1 MWDISPKMARKKGGM
16 KMKKEKCLKFW
27 RVGGLFIIVSIWL
40 LSLPTSFV
48 SGQTTPTYPKALR
61 FASFAPG
68 TTLYAVSSGF
78 SKVASDSSPMTV
90 MVIATTGVPALL
102 PMLSKHETADLAIT
116 GLESIWQI
124 YTGKNAPDPVPKGF
138 PEKPLFP
145 VPTKNIRILI
155 AGAPIPGG
163 MLVRKDSG
171 MKELSD
177 LRGKK
182 VAWEWTGFPNNVG
195 ITLANLF
202 NGGLNLDDVQT
213 VPVTEVVAAV
223 RALQEKRLDGTA
235 CAVGMPAIA
244 EADVLVGVRFL
255 RNSMDPERIKEGQRA
270 TPGCYP
276 VIVKKGA
283 PGVVEDTP
291 IWGLPLA
298 IMVSTRMADH
308 VAYKLIETWWEHYND
323 YAPIHPLL
331 KQWTSETFLN
341 KNVTAPYHNGSIQ
354 FFQKKGLWTPE
365 MEKIQ
370 RQLLSEK

>member
-1 MWDISPKMARKKGGM
+1 MKRGKWLTLFVGFALLIVASTLLGGM
-16 KMKKEKCLKFW
+16 TAD
-27 RVGGLFIIVSIWL
+27 RVFS
-40 LSLPTSFV
+40 
-48 SGQTTPTYPKALR
+48 QTTPAFPRTLR

-68 TTLYAVSSGF
+68 TTLHAVSSGF
-78 SKVASDSSPMTV
+78 AKVASDSSPMTV

-145 VPTKNIRILI
+145 APTKNIRILI

-171 MKELSD
+171 LQEIGE

-202 NGGLNLDDVQT
+202 NGGLTLDDVKT

-223 RALQEKRLDGTA
+223 KALQEKRLDGTA

-255 RNSMDPERIKEGQRA
+255 RSSMDPGRIKEGQRA

-276 VIVKKGA
+276 VIVKKGP

-298 IMVSTRMADH
+298 IMVSTRMPDH

-331 KQWTSETFLN
+331 RQWTTETFLN
-341 KNVTAPYHNGSIQ
+341 KSVTAPYHNGSIQ
-354 FFQKKGLWTPE
+354 FFQKKGFWTSE

-370 RQLLSEK
+370 QRLLSE